1 MRTIVNTRSIVLIL
15 GLIISCHSTNNEQ
28 NRTAVKSQETENFNK
43 FIVTFYSDTSFQQ
56 SRILMPLKGKIQ
68 EWHEIKDSVVVS
80 SWNDRDIILTDY
92 GKIQSTLENTIHSID
107 EYPDSTI
114 EKIYIENSGFIL
126 VRTFIILEGKWFL
139 KSYDI
144 SNL

>member
-1 MRTIVNTRSIVLIL
+1 
-15 GLIISCHSTNNEQ
+15 
-28 NRTAVKSQETENFNK
+28 
-43 FIVTFYSDTSFQQ
+43 
-56 SRILMPLKGKIQ
+56 MPLKGKIQ

-126 VRTFIILEGKWFL
+126 VRTFIILEGFL
-139 KSYDI
+139 ATLTGIKPINQS
-144 SNL
+144 